1 MSWQTDISII
11 TRVWINDLGMER
23 VYSDSRLEQLIVVAA
38 KYVKSEINLAY
49 DYIID
54 LSNET
59 ITPDPSSAGVN
70 DESFIAFTALKAEC
84 LLEYS
89 TFRTKVANEGVRAS
103 LGSASLSVGGN
114 LKGYEIILNQG
125 PCALYNKLRMEH
137 EVGNVLLLQAIL
149 GPFSGNQF
157 DPDIQNSRE
166 RFNNRDGFYP

>member
-70 DESFIAFTALKAEC
+70 DESFIAFTALKAAC
-84 LLEYS
+84 LLDYS
-89 TFRTKVANEGVRAS
+89 TFRTKAANEGVRAS

-166 RFNNRDGFYP
+166 KFNNRDGFYP